1 MFVLLG
7 ALGSSVAIKD
17 PIAAL
22 APGVV
27 YDAVVAVIVGPLAV
41 AIHDRYGGRGA
52 RRLVSTSY
60 LDRRHEYS
68 RPLSRFL
75 IFGLAVIIG
84 LSALTA
90 RLFYLQVMNGAQFST
105 LANGNR
111 TVVQA
116 IPSSR
121 GLIYDRSG
129 RPSSSTSRPSR

>member
-1 MFVLLG
+1 MSG
-7 ALGSSVAIKD
+7 
-17 PIAAL
+17 
-22 APGVV
+22 
-27 YDAVVAVIVGPLAV
+27 
-41 AIHDRYGGRGA
+41 
-52 RRLVSTSY
+52 SY

-75 IFGLAVIIG
+75 IFGLAVIVG

-90 RLFYLQVMNGAQFST
+90 RLFYLQVLNGAQFAT
-105 LANGNR
+105 LSDGNR

-129 RPSSSTSRPSR
+129 AAS